1 MGLTGSTKSTE
12 DYKEQA
18 LISNS
23 ISGAGGTIYDT
34 KNNLLLEGVTVVS
47 TGNITLKGKDITVK
61 PIEEK
66 SFSEVKEKKKGFAG
80 GIGGG
85 NISLSYGKSEDEVKI
100 ANTENVSSNITSQG
114 KITITADEGKVEL
127 NSADIYGEK
136 GIDISGTKGVELIVS
151 KDRTAADEKHKS
163 SSIGMNLGIND
174 EIKSTFNNV
183 KNVDNLV
190 DFRGDKYD
198 IANTAS
204 DLVGA
209 IRDGAD
215 AVNKVTSDNY
225 KKDAESSASENI
237 EGISRNPNDYI
248 SVSAGINKSKSE
260 SHVSKETTVK
270 NNLTSKE
277 DINIS
282 SSKGDIIIEGTN
294 ITTEKDLNI
303 KADKE
308 IIIKSSKDDY
318 SYSHKFSAT
327 GTTADL
333 TISANPTEI
342 FGGITVSEN
351 MGKGNTEGTVNI
363 NSEFNIGGT
372 HRAEAQ
378 DTVKYEG
385 ANINAGKVE
394 IKGNKVIVSSA
405 KDTEKSKEQ
414 NHSESVKFTPTG
426 VPSEININ
434 YQKGNG
440 EKNWVNNQTT
450 IITQNGGI
458 IESKDF
464 TNNGAVIGSASE
476 ENKLTVKAEN
486 VKSEHLKDKD
496 TNKIKG
502 GGISLSG
509 RGVPNI
515 SVVHGEKD
523 KEQNTNSTAVNTE
536 FIVQGKNKT
545 AEELGFNTDI
555 NKSQEITK
563 DEEHYLDAELHTDL
577 LNKDERDKL
586 TEAGEKI
593 GDLAEAMTNLND
605 GRIGNTYKENRFGNL
620 FNKFASEQEGRLDI
634 LGDPNISDVDKR
646 NVLND
651 LVKDFL
657 LSKGYKGEMPQI
669 LIGDKTE
676 SADTRYNGKEYV
688 FISKEDLNSSNILSI
703 LGHELGHMNTYDI
716 DESTAERI
724 ESKVDTK
731 VEQSVTN
738 DKYSE
743 YLAELRKDYEELP
756 NEEETKELQE
766 NIPDEYKESFAVSD
780 NSISFAGAFLGRVN
794 AGGTTYYI
802 VDTKTGKGE
811 EVKTAD
817 IGIGLGTPTAGGSM
831 SMVVLPYA
839 NSSKDIEGYSKTYG
853 GSISIFSGE
862 ILFDSKGKFSGIKYS
877 NIGINPEINPKFEFH
892 GSYDSSIIRQAKE
905 ISTNEKIIKITKE
918 LESLSSTPENTLKNI
933 IKINSLS
940 SELLSE
946 IRKINSKGAFLYNK
960 K

>member
-1 MGLTGSTKSTE
+1 
-12 DYKEQA
+12 
-18 LISNS
+18 
-23 ISGAGGTIYDT
+23 
-34 KNNLLLEGVTVVS
+34 
-47 TGNITLKGKDITVK
+47 
-61 PIEEK
+61 
-66 SFSEVKEKKKGFAG
+66 
-80 GIGGG
+80 
-85 NISLSYGKSEDEVKI
+85 
-100 ANTENVSSNITSQG
+100 
-114 KITITADEGKVEL
+114 
-127 NSADIYGEK
+127 
-136 GIDISGTKGVELIVS
+136 
-151 KDRTAADEKHKS
+151 
-163 SSIGMNLGIND
+163 
-174 EIKSTFNNV
+174 
-183 KNVDNLV
+183 
-190 DFRGDKYD
+190 
-198 IANTAS
+198 
-204 DLVGA
+204 
-209 IRDGAD
+209 
-215 AVNKVTSDNY
+215 
-225 KKDAESSASENI
+225 
-237 EGISRNPNDYI
+237 
-248 SVSAGINKSKSE
+248 
-260 SHVSKETTVK
+260 
-270 NNLTSKE
+270 
-277 DINIS
+277 
-282 SSKGDIIIEGTN
+282 
-294 ITTEKDLNI
+294 
-303 KADKE
+303 
-308 IIIKSSKDDY
+308 
-318 SYSHKFSAT
+318 
-327 GTTADL
+327 
-333 TISANPTEI
+333 
-342 FGGITVSEN
+342 

-946 IRKINSKGAFLYNK
+946 IRKINSKGGETLDNSQINYQVNK
-960 K
+960 NDIYQ